1 MNLSVYNILSHLIS
15 GFLVYL
21 VGLQALELEPNYL
34 DPLMATAV
42 AYTLGYFVNSISA
55 WTEFLL
61 NWTWSGRPSD
71 QLLKGKE
78 CGRIKFSEWEKI
90 LKLLQK
96 DINNKKASTDDLF
109 KVAMRKAKNE
119 GRIPEMNGQ
128 YAFSRSILI
137 AILISVI
144 ILGQD
149 FYQSVGFWIISIILI
164 LASWYRAKERGFYYA
179 KEVLS
184 EALNELEKS

>member
-1 MNLSVYNILSHLIS
+1 
-15 GFLVYL
+15 LVYI
-21 VGLQALELEPNYL
+21 VGLHALDLEPNYL
-34 DPLMATAV
+34 DALMATAI

-55 WTEFLL
+55 WIEFIL
-61 NWTWSGRPSD
+61 NWTWGGRPSD
-71 QLLKGKE
+71 QLLKGE
-78 CGRIKFSEWEKI
+78 VCGRIKFPEWKTT

-96 DINNKKASTDDLF
+96 ELDNKNASVDDLF
-109 KVAMRKAKNE
+109 KVAMRKAKNG

-144 ILGQD
+144 ILGLD
-149 FYQSVGFWIISIILI
+149 FYQNTVFWIISLVLI
-164 LASWYRAKERGFYYA
+164 LAAWYRTKERGFYYA

-184 EALNELEKS
+184 EVLNEEV